1 MIQCKWIIIY
11 LGLITVNCKKCGVA
25 LKVDDMGA
33 TRKLISRG
41 AEEFYCIPC
50 LAIKFS
56 VTEDILREKIEYWR
70 NSGCSLFAKKP
81 ENDTKGKANG

>member
-1 MIQCKWIIIY
+1 M
-11 LGLITVNCKKCGVA
+11 NCKKCGSA
-25 LKVDDMGA
+25 LKVDDVGA

-56 VTEDILREKIEYWR
+56 VSEALLREKIEYWR
-70 NSGCSLFAKKP
+70 NSGCSLFAKNP
-81 ENDTKGKANG
+81 NDKGKANG